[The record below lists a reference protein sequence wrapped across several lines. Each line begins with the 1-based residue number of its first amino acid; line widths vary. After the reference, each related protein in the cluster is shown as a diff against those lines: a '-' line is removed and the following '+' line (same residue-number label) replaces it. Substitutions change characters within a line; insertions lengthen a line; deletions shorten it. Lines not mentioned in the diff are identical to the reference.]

1 MATILVVEDAPSQLE
16 LINSFLRENGYMVIK
31 AYDAKDGM
39 SKAITHRLN
48 AIITDVVM
56 PEISGFEFCRQL
68 KRNPATQKLP
78 IIICSSKNQP
88 IDRIWGMRQ
97 GADVYLTK
105 PFTKQQLLNALK
117 SLVELVM

>member
-1 MATILVVEDAPSQLE
+1 MATVLVVEDAPSQLE
-16 LINSFLRENGYMVIK
+16 LINSFLRENGHTVIK

-39 SKAITHRLN
+39 SKAITHRLD
-48 AIITDVVM
+48 AIITDAVM

-68 KRNPATQKLP
+68 KRNPATQKVP

-88 IDRIWGMRQ
+88 IDLIWGMGQ

-105 PFTKQQLLNALK
+105 PFTKQQSLNALK
-117 SLVELVM
+117 SLVE